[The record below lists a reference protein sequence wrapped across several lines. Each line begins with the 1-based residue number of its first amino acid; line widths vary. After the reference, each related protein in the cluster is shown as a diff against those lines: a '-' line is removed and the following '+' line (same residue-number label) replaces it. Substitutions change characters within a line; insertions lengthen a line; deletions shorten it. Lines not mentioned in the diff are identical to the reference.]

1 MGAVTIE
8 IWKFPGKKDKIAI
21 TEEIKEGMSVFDLF
35 LDLAKRY
42 EDFHELG
49 FNRRSKGFYPHVV
62 LLLNG
67 RVTGATALLP
77 RILKDGD
84 AITILPYVIGG

>member
-8 IWKFPGKKDKIAI
+8 IKKFPGKKDDIAI
-21 TEEIKEGMSVFDLF
+21 TEEIKEGTSVFDLF
-35 LDLAKRY
+35 LDLAERY
-42 EDFHELG
+42 EDFYELG
-49 FNRRSKGFYPHVV
+49 FDRKSKGFYPHVV

-67 RVTGATALLP
+67 RVTGTGALLS
-77 RILKDGD
+77 RILEDGD